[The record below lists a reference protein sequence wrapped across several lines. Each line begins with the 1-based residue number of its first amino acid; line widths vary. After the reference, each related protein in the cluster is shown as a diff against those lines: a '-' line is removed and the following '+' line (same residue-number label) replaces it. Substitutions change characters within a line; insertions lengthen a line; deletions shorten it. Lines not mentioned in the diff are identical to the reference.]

1 MAPLDLL
8 LSVISSPWEG
18 AFRIRGS
25 ENCHDLA
32 RVLRGL
38 IDPTTACG
46 ELL

>member
-8 LSVISSPWEG
+8 LSVTSSPWEG